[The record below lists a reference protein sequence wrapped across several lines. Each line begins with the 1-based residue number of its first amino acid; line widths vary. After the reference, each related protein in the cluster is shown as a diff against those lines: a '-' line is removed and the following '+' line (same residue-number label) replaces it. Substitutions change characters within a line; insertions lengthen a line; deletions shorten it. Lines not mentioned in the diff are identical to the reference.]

1 MQIMLQINGVDVQG
15 ARHDQA
21 VSMLKGLER
30 FVRLVVERE
39 TWVPAN
45 QIDPTSNKVAHVFG
59 VPKPYTGLY
68 SANSYMA
75 NRPNMTSY
83 RRPNLTTSSPEST
96 TNYKLQG
103 LRSEAAIMPESVTR
117 PISQDMPPKSPLS
130 LYVHKPMSISP
141 SSAQPEKTEAKV
153 ETVVPPQPAPRRI
166 NSVSSQND
174 IKEENNKAQPPVSST
189 ETPPIP
195 KPITNEDFQA
205 MIPPHFLN
213 NNATPA
219 VEEISNTATSG
230 PLVTVTIKK
239 PDPVA
244 SELQAKFPPASTEPG
259 KLTETIVKSLLTETV
274 VTRVTDNKLKHG
286 PVIIEV
292 RIYLLL
298 YKYKELA
305 CYAHIITILF
315 FLRIALSY

>member
-1 MQIMLQINGVDVQG
+1 MFQINGVDVQS

-39 TWVPAN
+39 TWVPAGQGN
-45 QIDPTSNKVAHVFG
+45 DPTNNKVPHVFG

-83 RRPNLTTSSPEST
+83 RRPNLTTSSPESS

-103 LRSEAAIMPESVTR
+103 FRSEAPNMPESLTR
-117 PISQDMPPKSPLS
+117 PLSQDVPPKSPLS
-130 LYVHKPMSISP
+130 LYVHKPMTISP
-141 SSAQPEKTEAKV
+141 SIAQPEKPVIAPKPSEQSI
-153 ETVVPPQPAPRRI
+153 PPQPAPRRI
-166 NSVSSQND
+166 NSISSQND
-174 IKEENNKAQPPVSST
+174 LEKKEDKPNSD
-189 ETPPIP
+189 TPHIP

-213 NNATPA
+213 NNATAA
-219 VEEISNTATSG
+219 VEDSPANGTSG
-230 PLVTVTIKK
+230 PLVTVTIRK

-244 SELQAKFPPASTEPG
+244 QELKEKFLPVSTAPG

-292 RIYLLL
+292 SWN
-298 YKYKELA
+298 
-305 CYAHIITILF
+305 C
-315 FLRIALSY
+315 